1 MFGSLD
7 DDRLTHLPSDCRGM
21 RYDPAMR
28 TCGLIVMTL
37 ILSSV
42 GSTAWANEPPALA
55 KARALYNAGDF
66 EGAIDAASVARK
78 DAEWADAAA
87 LVVAR
92 AHLERYRERVDA
104 EDLAAARAALGA
116 VRAAVLTPR
125 DQVDLIVGLGLSL
138 YLGET
143 YGAAAELFETAL
155 SRAALL
161 GTRDRLLLLD
171 WWATSLDREAQIRP
185 ADRRARV
192 FERIASRMNEE
203 IQRDP
208 GSPVA
213 NYWLAVSARGAGD
226 IDAAWNFA
234 IAAWVR
240 STLSPDTTE
249 RLRDDL
255 DRLVTQALIAERSR
269 TLVSREPQDAVNAL
283 KTEWELVKQQWK

>member
-1 MFGSLD
+1 
-7 DDRLTHLPSDCRGM
+7 
-21 RYDPAMR
+21 MR
-28 TCGLIVMTL
+28 TYGLIVVAL
-37 ILSSV
+37 ILTSI

-66 EGAIDAASVARK
+66 EGAIDAASVART
-78 DAEWADAAA
+78 DVEWADAAA

-92 AHLERYRERVDA
+92 AHLEQYRERADA
-104 EDLAAARAALGA
+104 EDLAAARAALGT
-116 VRAAVLTPR
+116 VRAAMLMPR

-138 YLGET
+138 YLSES

-155 SRAALL
+155 GRAALL
-161 GTRDRLLLLD
+161 APRDRQLLLD
-171 WWATSLDREAQIRP
+171 WWATSLDREAQVRP
-185 ADRRARV
+185 ADRRPRV

-269 TLVSREPQDAVNAL
+269 TLVSREPQDAVAAL
-283 KTEWELVKQQWK
+283 RTEWELVKQQWK

>member
-1 MFGSLD
+1 
-7 DDRLTHLPSDCRGM
+7 
-21 RYDPAMR
+21 MR
-28 TCGLIVMTL
+28 TYGLIVVAL
-37 ILSSV
+37 ILTSV
-42 GSTAWANEPPALA
+42 GSQAWANEPPALA
-55 KARALYNAGDF
+55 RARALYNAGDF
-66 EGAIDAASVARK
+66 EGAIDTASMARQ

-87 LVVAR
+87 LIVAR
-92 AHLERYRERVDA
+92 AHLAKYRERADA
-104 EDLAAARAALGA
+104 EDLAAAKAALGTI
-116 VRAAVLTPR
+116 RAAVLVPR

-138 YLGET
+138 YLSET

-161 GTRDRLLLLD
+161 APRDRLLLLD

-226 IDAAWNFA
+226 IDSAWNYA

-269 TLVSREPQDAVNAL
+269 TLVSREPQDAVAAL
-283 KTEWELVKQQWK
+283 KIEWELVKQQWK

>member
-1 MFGSLD
+1 
-7 DDRLTHLPSDCRGM
+7 
-21 RYDPAMR
+21 MR
-28 TCGLIVMTL
+28 TSGIIVLAL
-37 ILSSV
+37 ILAAA

-92 AHLERYRERVDA
+92 AHLEQYRERADA
-104 EDLAAARAALGA
+104 EDLAAARVALGA
-116 VRAAVLTPR
+116 VRVAVLTPR
-125 DQVDLIVGLGLSL
+125 DQVDLIVGLGLSH
-138 YLGET
+138 YLSET

-155 SRAALL
+155 GRAALL
-161 GTRDRLLLLD
+161 APRDRLLLLD
-171 WWATSLDREAQIRP
+171 WWATSLDREAQVRP
-185 ADRRARV
+185 IDRRARV
-192 FERIASRMNEE
+192 FERIAARMNEE

-269 TLVSREPQDAVNAL
+269 VLAAREPHSAGAALRNAGAR
-283 KTEWELVKQQWK
+283 VKQQWK

>member
-1 MFGSLD
+1 
-7 DDRLTHLPSDCRGM
+7 
-21 RYDPAMR
+21 MR
-28 TCGLIVMTL
+28 TCGLIVVALLLT
-37 ILSSV
+37 SV
-42 GSTAWANEPPALA
+42 GSTVWANEPPALA

-66 EGAIDAASVARK
+66 DGAIEAASAARK
-78 DAEWADAAA
+78 DAEWADTAA

-92 AHLERYRERVDA
+92 AHLEKYRERADA

-155 SRAALL
+155 GRAALL
-161 GTRDRLLLLD
+161 APRDRLLLLD
-171 WWATSLDREAQIRP
+171 WWATALDREAQIRP

-226 IDAAWNFA
+226 IDGAWNFA
-234 IAAWVR
+234 VAAWVR

-269 TLVSREPQDAVNAL
+269 TLASREPQDAVAAL

>member
-1 MFGSLD
+1 
-7 DDRLTHLPSDCRGM
+7 
-21 RYDPAMR
+21 MR
-28 TCGLIVMTL
+28 TYGLIVVAL
-37 ILSSV
+37 ILTSI

-66 EGAIDAASVARK
+66 EGAIDAASVART
-78 DAEWADAAA
+78 DVEWADAAA

-92 AHLERYRERVDA
+92 AHLEQYRQRADA

-116 VRAAVLTPR
+116 VRVGVLMPR

-138 YLGET
+138 YLSES

-155 SRAALL
+155 GRAALL
-161 GTRDRLLLLD
+161 APPDRQLLLD
-171 WWATSLDREAQIRP
+171 WWATSLDREAQVRP
-185 ADRRARV
+185 ADRRPRV

-240 STLSPDTTE
+240 STLSPDTSE

-269 TLVSREPQDAVNAL
+269 TLVSREPQDAVAAL
-283 KTEWELVKQQWK
+283 RTEWELVKQQWK